1 MTDWLV
7 KLFIKDYENIGST
20 QVRAEYGKLAG
31 IVGIISN
38 VFLFAVKLVAGIVYN
53 SIAITADAI
62 NNILDAASSVV
73 TMIGFKISGKP
84 ADKEH
89 PYGHARA
96 EYITGFIVSVI
107 IILLGLELIKNSLK
121 KIFKPDPINF
131 SYLTVIILVIAIAIK
146 FWQSR
151 FNKKLGRR
159 IDSTALMATGQ
170 DSMNDVISTSAVLA
184 GTLLA
189 HFTGIQVDG
198 YMGVGVAV
206 FIIYSGYRLVTETLN
221 PLLGLAPDPDLVKSL
236 EKKILS
242 YPQILGLHDLE
253 VHCYGPNKKY
263 ASVHVEVSAKE
274 DFMESHDIIDKIERD
289 VKKELNIKLVI
300 HMDPVVT
307 DDELTNDLKQK
318 VNDILKN
325 IDETLSM
332 HDFRVMAGKTH
343 CKLIFDVVLPSRY
356 SDKGDEIRDR
366 IQKEIYKIDPSYHAV
381 ITLDR
386 NYISNY
392 K

>member
-221 PLLGLAPDPDLVKSL
+221 LLLGLAPDPDLVKSL

-289 VKKELNIKLVI
+289 VKKELNINLVI

>member
-253 VHCYGPNKKY
+253 VHCYGSNKKY

-289 VKKELNIKLVI
+289 VKKELNINLVI

-332 HDFRVMAGKTH
+332 HDFRVMTGKTH

>member
-7 KLFIKDYENIGST
+7 KLFIKNYENIGST

-253 VHCYGPNKKY
+253 VHCYGSNKKY

-289 VKKELNIKLVI
+289 VKKELNINLVI

>member
-289 VKKELNIKLVI
+289 VKKELNINLVI

>member
-7 KLFIKDYENIGST
+7 KLFIKNYENIGST

-221 PLLGLAPDPDLVKSL
+221 LLLGLAPDPDLVKSL

-289 VKKELNIKLVI
+289 VKKELNINLVI

>member
-253 VHCYGPNKKY
+253 VHCYGSNKKY

-289 VKKELNIKLVI
+289 VKKELNINLVI

>member
-1 MTDWLV
+1 
-7 KLFIKDYENIGST
+7 
-20 QVRAEYGKLAG
+20 
-31 IVGIISN
+31 
-38 VFLFAVKLVAGIVYN
+38 
-53 SIAITADAI
+53 
-62 NNILDAASSVV
+62 
-73 TMIGFKISGKP
+73 
-84 ADKEH
+84 
-89 PYGHARA
+89 
-96 EYITGFIVSVI
+96 
-107 IILLGLELIKNSLK
+107 
-121 KIFKPDPINF
+121 
-131 SYLTVIILVIAIAIK
+131 
-146 FWQSR
+146 
-151 FNKKLGRR
+151 
-159 IDSTALMATGQ
+159 
-170 DSMNDVISTSAVLA
+170 
-184 GTLLA
+184 
-189 HFTGIQVDG
+189 
-198 YMGVGVAV
+198 MGVGVAV

-289 VKKELNIKLVI
+289 VKKELNINLVI

-356 SDKGDEIRDR
+356 SDKGDEIRDS
-366 IQKEIYKIDPSYHAV
+366 QKEIYKIDPL
-381 ITLDR
+381 IML
-386 NYISNY
+386 
-392 K
+392 